1 MANPTDTWTKDRPP
15 SSLVPTPPLTTSHV
29 PPAMSS
35 GVLGGILVAALAT
48 LIADHGM
55 VSSVIAG
62 HHAVAAAQVVKQ
74 PHSRDWWNTVVP
86 QMSDERFRS
95 NFRVPRHVFEHLV
108 SHYEAT
114 YPPSSHN
121 AARAIPAAL
130 QVGAALYR
138 MGHTMPVRAISEHFG
153 LSAGSVINFS
163 DRFARMVVDT
173 FEEEYIKLPT
183 TDEMHELAHGWLGL
197 GPLRG
202 IIGALDGTLVPIAR
216 PADEPDLFYTR
227 KGQFAPRTRVKA
239 ISQ

>member
-1 MANPTDTWTKDRPP
+1 M
-15 SSLVPTPPLTTSHV
+15 SSLV
-29 PPAMSS
+29 
-35 GVLGGILVAALAT
+35 GGILVAALAT

-62 HHAVAAAQVVKQ
+62 HHAVAAVQAVKQ

-108 SHYEAT
+108 SHYEAN

-183 TDEMHELAHGWLGL
+183 TDEMHDLAHGWLGL

-216 PADEPDLFYTR
+216 PADEPDLFYTNR
-227 KGQFAPRTRVKA
+227 YVSHVEKELF
-239 ISQ
+239 S